1 MWAVSRHNVPFVQT
15 SPQENL
21 CVYLNRFLFT
31 WSTFIKWMSTY
42 VVVVQSDGGLCWF
55 QHPAVSQQEAEQT
68 MEQREVLQ
76 VNQKKQIYQR
86 VQILLDSHV
95 NTSLQ
100 QVIQEILLLLTHQV
114 TFMTHQT
121 SSPSGHVTQHFLHA
135 VFSQKLNLIIDR
147 SVTSRVMMMWWWWCD
162 DGWFK

>member
-1 MWAVSRHNVPFVQT
+1 
-15 SPQENL
+15 
-21 CVYLNRFLFT
+21 
-31 WSTFIKWMSTY
+31 
-42 VVVVQSDGGLCWF
+42 
-55 QHPAVSQQEAEQT
+55 

-76 VNQKKQIYQR
+76 VNQKNQIYQR

-121 SSPSGHVTQHFLHA
+121 SPPSSHVTQHFLHT
-135 VFSQKLNLIIDR
+135 VFSQKLNLIIDQ
-147 SVTSRVMMMWWWWCD
+147 SVTSRVVMMMM
-162 DGWFK
+162 